1 MKKIELPDNF
11 DDVAAKCSAGEIT
24 KSAGADLLGLKK
36 STFSRYFN
44 LRGFSFPRPAVFS
57 GKITREIIDEWFR
70 SEITAATAAR
80 RVGCSVVYF
89 IKFARRTRP
98 GEKTRRRELA
108 EARAEIAAA
117 KRAELTKRRD
127 LFISLG
133 ERYLAGSVT
142 SREAGEKLGV
152 QPGSF
157 VRHVNSFFA
166 R

>member
-1 MKKIELPDNF
+1 MKKIDLPDNF
-11 DDVAAKCSAGEIT
+11 DAVAAKCSAREISMRT
-24 KSAGADLLGLKK
+24 GGDLLGLTK
-36 STFSRYFN
+36 STFSRYYY
-44 LRGFSFPRPAVFS
+44 LRGFSRPTAPFS
-57 GKITREIIDEWFR
+57 GEIPREIIDEWFR

-80 RVGCSVVYF
+80 RVGCSVSCF
-89 IKFARRTRP
+89 IKHARRTRP
-98 GEKTRRRELA
+98 GGKTRRRELA

-117 KRAELTKRRD
+117 KRKELTNKHA
-127 LFISLG
+127 LFVSLG

-157 VRHVNSFFA
+157 VARVNSYFA

>member
-1 MKKIELPDNF
+1 MKKIDLPDNF
-11 DDVAAKCSAGEIT
+11 DDVAAKCASGEI
-24 KSAGADLLGLKK
+24 KMSAGADLLGLTK
-36 STFSRYFN
+36 STFSRYYY
-44 LRGFSFPRPAVFS
+44 LRGFSRPRQPFS
-57 GKITREIIDEWFR
+57 GEIPREIIDEWFR

-80 RVGCSVVYF
+80 RVGCAVSCF
-89 IKFARRTRP
+89 IKHARRTRP

-108 EARAEIAAA
+108 EARAGIAAA
-117 KRAELTKRRD
+117 KRKELTNRRA
-127 LFISLG
+127 LFVSLG

-157 VRHVNSFFA
+157 VVRVNSYFA